1 MSTRLHEKNL
11 IDINSLPHKDGI
23 GKNKGRKVV
32 DWKNCY
38 GKQIYYKCCD
48 REGFLTILDYYQKQK
63 KVKILIN
70 GQEHICFTDTVLNC
84 EFGRNVFRVENLE
97 YKYELNSIINVN
109 NTNYTVLA
117 QTRLDNNKKAYKLKC
132 NICGEETLKT
142 ENQIDFGYGCMVCNG
157 KKAKQG
163 FNDMWTTD
171 KELANMLLDK
181 DFGYTHTTY
190 SQKNTDWLCPI
201 CETVIKNKSPYTVYK
216 YGLSCPV
223 CGKTKSYPNRFM
235 YALLK
240 NANVNFKSEKA
251 FNWSDNKRYDF
262 YLDDFNI
269 IIEMHGKQHYDKD
282 FFDTCEEIK
291 ANDKYKK
298 SLALSNNISKENYI
312 EIDSRYSEFTFIKEN
327 VTNSILKDYIDF
339 SMVDWN
345 KVAED
350 ITLSPLKE
358 ACRLWDEGNHDIQN
372 IADIIGY
379 HLSSTS
385 EFLRKG
391 QLLGI
396 TTYTTKF
403 SNELGFQKSRDTWY
417 QRFGRP
423 FKCNQNNFVFG
434 SPTVFENVSE
444 SIFGYKISDHAPI
457 SILSG
462 KQKNTKKDHL
472 TFSYITREEFNNV
485 KQECPERAF
494 GDIFE
499 NLIPQVRKKSA

>member
-1 MSTRLHEKNL
+1 MSRIHEKNF
-11 IDINSLPHKDGI
+11 IDIESLPHKDGI

-32 DWKNCY
+32 DWLNSIGFEIKY
-38 GKQIYYKCCD
+38 VCCGN
-48 REGFLTILDYYQKQK
+48 EGYLTILDYYKDK
-63 KVKILIN
+63 RKVKILIN
-70 GQEHICFTDTVLNC
+70 NVEHICTTDSLLSC
-84 EFGRNVFRVENLE
+84 EFGRNIFKVENLN
-97 YKYELNSIINVN
+97 YKYALDSVIDTN
-109 NTNYTVLA
+109 NTSYLVLKH
-117 QTRLDNNKKAYKLKC
+117 TRLNNGKKAYRLKC
-132 NICGEETLKT
+132 LKCGEEVLKA
-142 ENQIDFGYGCMVCNG
+142 ESQINNGYGCLVCDG

-163 FNDMWTTD
+163 LNDMWTTD

-190 SQKNTDWLCPI
+190 SQKNTDWVCPI
-201 CETVIKNKSPYTVYK
+201 CETIVKKKSPYVIYK
-216 YGLSCPV
+216 HGLCCPV

-240 NANVNFKSEKA
+240 NANINFKSEKA

-298 SLALSNNISKENYI
+298 SLALSNNISKEKYI

-434 SPTVFENVSE
+434 SPTVFEKVSE
-444 SIFGYKISDHAPI
+444 NIFGYKISNHAPI
-457 SILSG
+457 NILLG
-462 KQKNTKKDHL
+462 KQKDTKREHF
-472 TFSYITREEFNNV
+472 TFSYITREEFN
-485 KQECPERAF
+485 KTKDEYPEMAF
-494 GDIFE
+494 GDKFD
-499 NLIPQVRKKSA
+499 NLIPQIKRQSA